1 MNFLKKIFGVSS
13 ESSEPTKEELKA
25 ENEKNFDILKYDG
38 VKALRIGNFGYA
50 VECLTHALG
59 IKDDLEAVDYLSQAY
74 YGLGEYSLSYQ
85 QLEKMAEAQPENVG
99 IFLRMANVA
108 YVMAD
113 YVVMSAACEKA
124 LLVDSRSAEALYLY
138 ARACVGT
145 DDSTNAVAMLTKAI
159 DVNPDYGEAYLLR
172 GEVYLDNGNLDD
184 ADADALFLLDK
195 YPDNEETL
203 LLKANVERQRKNSE
217 AAVEYYGK
225 VLDVNPFSKDAY
237 KYRAELRDAAGDAD
251 GAKYDRE
258 HLQEILSGEDDG
270 GGKQNIEAEVK
281 KNYDNVN
288 PLGL

>member
-13 ESSEPTKEELKA
+13 ESNESNEEELKV

-50 VECLTHALG
+50 VECLTRALE
-59 IKDDLEAVDYLSQAY
+59 IKEDLETVDYLSQAY

-108 YVMAD
+108 YVMTD

-124 LLVDSRSAEALYLY
+124 LLVDSRSSEALYLY
-138 ARACVGT
+138 ARACIGMEDT
-145 DDSTNAVAMLTKAI
+145 TNAVAMLTKAI
-159 DVNPDYGEAYLLR
+159 DIDADYGEAYLLR
-172 GEVYLDNGNLDD
+172 GEVYLDSGNLDEADGD
-184 ADADALFLLDK
+184 AMFLLEK
-195 YPDNEETL
+195 FPDNEETL
-203 LLKANVERQRKNSE
+203 LLKANVERLRKNS
-217 AAVEYYGK
+217 AAAIEYYGR

-237 KYRAELRDAAGDAD
+237 KYRAELRETVGDIE
-251 GAKYDRE
+251 GAKDDRA
-258 HLQEILSGEDDG
+258 HLDEILSGEDDG
-270 GGKQNIEAEVK
+270 GKQDIEAEVK
-281 KNYDNVN
+281 DKYNNVN